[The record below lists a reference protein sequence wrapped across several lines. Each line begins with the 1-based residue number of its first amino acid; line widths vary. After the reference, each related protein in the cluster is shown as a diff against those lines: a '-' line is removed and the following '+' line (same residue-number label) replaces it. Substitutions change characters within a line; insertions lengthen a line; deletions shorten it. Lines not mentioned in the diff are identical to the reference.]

1 MTTCAAHLCP
11 LLTGNTAACG
21 WHLSLP
27 VLDPAAVLTLA
38 VFQQS
43 RGGKAKGRPGFLPA
57 SAVQVRGILHLD

>member
-1 MTTCAAHLCP
+1 
-11 LLTGNTAACG
+11 
-21 WHLSLP
+21 LP